1 MNASTLEAIAHT
13 LGGEVRGSRACFPTP
28 GHSEKDRGSWA
39 SIVPGAPDGVLIHSA
54 NGGDPIAIKNILR
67 DAGVLPSPGER
78 SGGVPWNPPARE
90 TGKSPLPALHL
101 GAGQQVVASFEYV
114 DEGGKVLYR
123 KHRIEPGENGRSKCF
138 RYDHV
143 DDQGAWKSGA
153 GERRVPYRL
162 LDLLAAPNDLPVY
175 MTEGE
180 AKADKLA
187 SWGLLATSFKEW
199 KGREFG
205 QFIKGRRVYILPDHD
220 ESGRAQRDRAC
231 HEIEVGGGEA
241 IVVELPGLPKGGD
254 ILDWNGSADDLQA
267 LVRDLAKQ
275 GTIPTLDL
283 LTLAKYKA
291 KAKEFAI
298 APLAPVGEVTLF
310 TGKGSVG
317 KSLLGQQLATAAA
330 MGSETLGLM
339 PPAMNSL
346 YITCEDDANELHWR
360 QEHICEALDLPM
372 ESLAHKLHVA
382 SLRGELNN
390 ELATFS
396 FEGVIKPTAAYNRLR
411 DTLLETGAG
420 IVFLD
425 NVAHLFPGNEND
437 RHQVASFVNLLN
449 RLAGETNAAIVL
461 LGHPNKIGDS
471 YSGSTAW
478 LNQVRSHFFVEH
490 DHDTDMRTLTI
501 SKANYTRNGYQVRFF
516 WRDGAFVGE
525 SELAPRE
532 ARELMKSQR
541 AVQDSRLF
549 LDCLRQ
555 ITREGRTVSDKSC
568 KTYAPFVF
576 ADMPEAKSIGKA
588 RLEKAMSLLFR
599 EGKIERAELGRGSDR
614 HRKFGLQETA

>member
-1 MNASTLEAIAHT
+1 MNAPTLQAIAHV
-13 LGGEVRGSRACFPTP
+13 LGGEVRGTRACFPTP

-67 DAGVLPSPGER
+67 DAGVLPPLGAR

-90 TGKSPLPALHL
+90 NRVTAKPAVYL
-101 GAGQQVVASFEYV
+101 GDGQRVVASFEYV
-114 DEGGKVLYR
+114 DESRETLYR
-123 KHRIEPGENGRSKCF
+123 KHRIEPGQDGKPKCF
-138 RYDHV
+138 SYDHV
-143 DDQGAWKSGA
+143 DESGKWKSGA
-153 GERRVPYRL
+153 GEGRVPYRL
-162 LDLLAAPNDLPVY
+162 PDLLAASADAPFY

-187 SWGLLATSFKEW
+187 SWGLLATSFKDW
-199 KGREFG
+199 KADEFG
-205 QFIKGRRVYILPDHD
+205 QLINGRRIYILPDND
-220 ESGRAQRDRAC
+220 KSGRAQRDKIC
-231 HEIEVGGGEA
+231 HKIEQAGGEA
-241 IVVELPGLPKGGD
+241 IVVELPGLPEGGD
-254 ILDWNGSADDLQA
+254 ILDWDGSADDLQA

-275 GTIPTLDL
+275 GTIPMLDL
-283 LTLAKYKA
+283 VALAGYKA
-291 KAKEFAI
+291 KPKEFAI
-298 APLAPVGEVTLF
+298 SPLAPAGEVTFF

-330 MGSETLGLM
+330 LGSGTLGLTT
-339 PPAMNSL
+339 PAMNTL

-360 QEHICEALDLPM
+360 QEHICESLDLPM
-372 ESLAHKLHVA
+372 ASLAHKLHLA
-382 SLRGELNN
+382 SLRGELHN

-396 FEGVIKPTAAYNRLR
+396 VEGAIKPTAAYNRLR
-411 DTLLETGAG
+411 ATLIETGAG

-525 SELAPRE
+525 NELAPRE

-541 AVQDSRLF
+541 VAKDSLLF

-568 KTYAPFVF
+568 KTYAPLVF
-576 ADMPEAKSIGKA
+576 ADMPEAKNIGKA